1 MDVYLRMELK
11 EINMGYQ
18 HIYFYC
24 SEKPDTSYCFNSHVT
39 ELGGNS
45 LQSTYTMM
53 TFYKMNVPL
62 STFDNSD
69 PDDYAKFVARYS
81 ASGSLEDDWQNMAIY
96 LCIVYHN

>member
-1 MDVYLRMELK
+1 MQMK

-18 HIYFYC
+18 HVSFYY
-24 SEKPDTSYCFNSHVT
+24 SEKQDETYRFSYHTC

-45 LQSTYTMM
+45 LITDYIPT
-53 TFYKMNVPL
+53 TFYKLNVPL